1 MGSFDAACPRI
12 HEHARRRCG
21 AFRSSRGWLDFQ
33 DGAVGFVGEEIDQA
47 VWALPDI
54 SNALVQLRQHGLPLQ
69 LPHLVVEHHP
79 LHAAGSSRSAA
90 LHAAETPAKDKVKV
104 LYHVDGKDLEVAKYA
119 MALINKHIDAEGG
132 PDKIDVELV
141 VHGPALELF
150 DKDKMD
156 PELKKRF
163 EQIVEKGV
171 HAEMCQVSMKMYN
184 KTLDNLVKGFVATL
198 HPVAVKRIADLQKEG
213 YIYIKP

>member
-1 MGSFDAACPRI
+1 MFTMSIKRQLVVSALTVAA
-12 HEHARRRCG
+12 
-21 AFRSSRGWLDFQ
+21 L
-33 DGAVGFVGEEIDQA
+33 
-47 VWALPDI
+47 LM
-54 SNALVQLRQHGLPLQ
+54 LPLSN
-69 LPHLVVEHHP
+69 P
-79 LHAAGSSRSAA
+79 
-90 LHAAETPAKDKVKV
+90 LHAAETPEKDKVKV

-150 DKDKMD
+150 ENDKID

-163 EQIVEKGV
+163 EQALSKGV
-171 HAEMCQVSMKMYN
+171 HAEMCQVSMKLYN